1 MQIMTDRGRV
11 VPGQWVMVITNDGR
25 LEKDNGM
32 TVNTPLYVRLK
43 PGDLSPQIQ
52 RMQLYLC
59 LFLMQ
64 YSLYRYV
71 LCNVIVLLIKK
82 SRGWKFDS
90 AGEGMAWF

>member
-43 PGDLSPQIQ
+43 PARSQSANPEDAVIFMLVFNAILPVP
-52 RMQLYLC
+52 LC
-59 LFLMQ
+59 VM
-64 YSLYRYV
+64 
-71 LCNVIVLLIKK
+71 
-82 SRGWKFDS
+82 
-90 AGEGMAWF
+90 